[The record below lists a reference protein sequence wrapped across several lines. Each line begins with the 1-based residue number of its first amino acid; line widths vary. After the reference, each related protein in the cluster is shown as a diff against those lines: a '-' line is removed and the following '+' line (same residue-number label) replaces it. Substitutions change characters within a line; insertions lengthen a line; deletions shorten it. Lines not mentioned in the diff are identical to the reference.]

1 MGSVEKCNVEKNSH
15 FFSSERHKNVEY
27 GVHIHAEMEIVT
39 VNSGVLTMAVDGREY
54 EIPEGCGLIIPPFSP
69 HAFHSKRTNLCHVFV
84 FSEVVVPYFFE
95 FIKENVPTD
104 HLFRVSDAAAAL
116 CDCLLPHKQNSA
128 DYITAEAVLAPFCRD
143 VYVGCTFAPRTR
155 VYSDIFSKMIDYIKL
170 HFAEN
175 IGLEDVAHAIGAHP
189 VTLSKTCSKSMGVGF
204 HYYLQYQR
212 CAYAANLLRTSDM
225 SVTEIALS
233 SGFGSIRSFNRAFL
247 QIYNMTPTEYKKLF

>member
-1 MGSVEKCNVEKNSH
+1 VGSVENHIFERKTH
-15 FFSSERHKNVEY
+15 FFSSEHHVNVEY

-39 VNSGVLTMAVDGREY
+39 VNSGVLTMTVGTQEY
-54 EIPEGCGLIIPPFSP
+54 DIPEGHGLIIPPFSP
-69 HAFHSKRTNLCHVFV
+69 HSFHSKQTNLCHVFV

-95 FIKENVPTD
+95 YINENIPTS
-104 HLFRVSDAAAAL
+104 HLFRVSDASMSL
-116 CDCLLPHKQNSA
+116 CDSLLPHKQNSA
-128 DYITAEAVLAPFCRD
+128 DYITAEAVLAPLCRD

-155 VYSDIFSKMIDYIKL
+155 DYSDIFSKMIDYIKL

-204 HYYLQYQR
+204 HYYLQCQR
-212 CAYAANLLRTSDM
+212 CDHAANLLKASDM

-247 QIYNMTPTEYKKLF
+247 QIYNMTPTEYKHLF